1 MLSFAIDSAYH
12 IQQTGTP
19 NNSLVTS
26 FLEKQESGPA
36 AEREERALE
45 MIAATVYSGKHRV
58 VIDVL
63 LMPIIFSSQPD
74 QIP

>member
-1 MLSFAIDSAYH
+1 LI
-12 IQQTGTP
+12 T
-19 NNSLVTS
+19 N

-58 VIDVL
+58 VIHVL
-63 LMPIIFSSQPD
+63 LMPIPLPKPD